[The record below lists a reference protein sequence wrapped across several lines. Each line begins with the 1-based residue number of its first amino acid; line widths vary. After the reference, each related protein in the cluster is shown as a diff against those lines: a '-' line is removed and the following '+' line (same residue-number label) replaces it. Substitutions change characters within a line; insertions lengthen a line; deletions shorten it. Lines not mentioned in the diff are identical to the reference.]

1 MQHSPLGSWCT
12 SLLMNAMLG
21 SKQPRPC
28 RLRYTAA
35 RVHLSLKLSSN
46 HHSLFAPNNN
56 INLIAI
62 MSSQTTTA
70 PTTSSVTNGSNGKA
84 PVNGHRLDEPL
95 VKVQPPR
102 REDLQ
107 PSYARVIKADDQ
119 DDSTVGWYP
128 KARHSI
134 GQCMGALGA
143 IPCCILCP
151 NPFKTVHQGNVGLV
165 TKFGRFERAVDP
177 GLVQINPL
185 SENLIQVDV
194 KIQIVEV
201 PKQVCMTKDNV
212 SLQLTSVIYYRI
224 TSPHKA
230 AFGISNIRQAL
241 IERTQTTLRHVIGA
255 RVLQDVIE
263 RREEIA
269 QSIREIIEEIA
280 AGWGVEVESMLVKD
294 IIFSQDLQDSLS
306 MAAQSKRTGEAKVIA
321 ARAEVESAKLMRQAA
336 DILSSAPAMQIRYLE
351 AMQAMAKSANS
362 KVIFL
367 PATNQTVQSQLATA
381 DAYGEGPSKY
391 RANSNNNNNSGGA
404 AAEYGQGN
412 DGFQSAINSHIIE
425 NM

>member
-1 MQHSPLGSWCT
+1 
-12 SLLMNAMLG
+12 MNGNSAD
-21 SKQPRPC
+21 
-28 RLRYTAA
+28 
-35 RVHLSLKLSSN
+35 V
-46 HHSLFAPNNN
+46 
-56 INLIAI
+56 
-62 MSSQTTTA
+62 
-70 PTTSSVTNGSNGKA
+70 NGKA
-84 PVNGHRLDEPL
+84 PLDSGSNHSRHGNGVDPL

-107 PSYARVIKADDQ
+107 PSYAQVIKPDTEDASQ
-119 DDSTVGWYP
+119 HGWYGSMVN
-128 KARHSI
+128 ALGSCI
-134 GQCMGALGA
+134 GTLGA
-143 IPCCILCP
+143 IPCCIVCP
-151 NPFKTVHQGNVGLV
+151 NPYKPVAQGNVGLV
-165 TKFGRFERAVDP
+165 TKFGRFARAVDP
-177 GLVQINPL
+177 GLVKINPL

-212 SLQLTSVIYYRI
+212 NLTLTSVIYYRI

-230 AFGISNIRQAL
+230 AFGISNLRTAL
-241 IERTQTTLRHVIGA
+241 VERTQTTLRHVIGA

-269 QSIREIIEEIA
+269 QSIREIIDETA
-280 AGWGVEVESMLVKD
+280 TCWGAEVESMLIKD
-294 IIFSQDLQDSLS
+294 IIFSQELQDSLS
-306 MAAQSKRTGEAKVIA
+306 MAAQSKRTGEAKVIS

-367 PATNQTVQSQLATA
+367 PAPNQSMQAQLAAA
-381 DAYGEGPSKY
+381 DSVGEGPSKY
-391 RANSNNNNNSGGA
+391 GQDYGTTNENFQMGSNIPGFGA
-404 AAEYGQGN
+404 AQNARVV
-412 DGFQSAINSHIIE
+412 E